1 MLSKITSRSR
11 AAALTA
17 VAAISL
23 AGCAV
28 GQGGGDSGGSD
39 AAGPSGAEQASV
51 AFEQAPGFT
60 TIDQSLVDAARAEG
74 GSLVWYESS
83 PEGQVAQVIEAF
95 RRDFPFVERV
105 EHVRLRAA
113 DVASRVAQE
122 AQAGAPTAD
131 VATSDAASLGE
142 LEERDLLRE
151 ADWAGAGVPE
161 QLAPSPALIS
171 TAASVFVIVHN
182 TNEVPDNEAPQGW
195 DALLDQQWAGRI
207 GVWNTPIAIAE
218 LVPAWGEQRTLDYN
232 QRLNGQQPVTYEST
246 FPLAQAVG
254 AGEIAL
260 GVGIFHSTQPAI
272 EQGAPIG
279 VVVPDPTP
287 VTMLY
292 SAVPDAARNPMT
304 AQLFSAWL
312 TSEAGQSAYES
323 ATHRGNPQLPGTEA
337 AELIGD
343 RQISTFSADRAG
355 ELSDW
360 LDQLSAG

>member
-17 VAAISL
+17 VAALSL

-28 GQGGGDSGGSD
+28 GQGGGDSGGPD
-39 AAGPSGAEQASV
+39 AAAPSGAEQASV

-74 GSLVWYESS
+74 GTLVWYESS
-83 PEGQVAQVIEAF
+83 PEADAAQVIEAF
-95 RRDFPFVERV
+95 QQDFPFVERV
-105 EHVRLRAA
+105 EHVRLRSA

-131 VATSDAASLGE
+131 VATTDAASLGD
-142 LEERDLLRE
+142 LADRDMLQE

-161 QLAPSPALIS
+161 QLTPSSYLVS

-182 TNEVPDNEAPQGW
+182 TNEVPEAEAPQDW
-195 DALLDQQWAGRI
+195 DALLDQQWSGRI

-218 LVPAWGEQRTLDYN
+218 LVPAWGGQRTLDYN
-232 QRLNGQQPVTYEST
+232 QRLNAQQPVTFEST

-254 AGEIAL
+254 AGEIPL
-260 GVGIFHSTQPAI
+260 GIGIYHATQPAI
-272 EQGAPIG
+272 EQGAPVS
-279 VVVPDPTP
+279 VVAPDPTP

-292 SAVPDAARNPMT
+292 SAVPQAARSPMT

-323 ATHRGNPQLPGTEA
+323 ATFRGNPQLPGTDT

-343 RQISTFSADRAG
+343 REISTFSADRAG